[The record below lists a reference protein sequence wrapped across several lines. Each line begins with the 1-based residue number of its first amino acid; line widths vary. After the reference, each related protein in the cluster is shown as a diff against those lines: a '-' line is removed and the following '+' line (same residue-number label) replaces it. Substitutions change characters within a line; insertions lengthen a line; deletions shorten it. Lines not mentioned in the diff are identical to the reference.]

1 MTFYQGTNGRT
12 AVLLPG
18 RGYSPNHPVLYYAR
32 EVLLV
37 QGWSVKEIYWS
48 PDDLISEEALIE
60 RAKAALD
67 EVVDN
72 NPLVLGKSLGSLVLP
87 WVVQQGWPTIW
98 LTPLLNR
105 PELIAALKNV
115 TSKTLLVGGTA
126 DVTWDSNVAKA
137 GGQQVL
143 EMPGADHGLE
153 IPGNP
158 LASIALL
165 SELVETITLFV
176 KNL

>member
-1 MTFYQGTNGRT
+1 M
-12 AVLLPG
+12 
-18 RGYSPNHPVLYYAR
+18 
-32 EVLLV
+32 
-37 QGWSVKEIYWS
+37 
-48 PDDLISEEALIE
+48 
-60 RAKAALD
+60 
-67 EVVDN
+67 VDN

-87 WVVQQGWPTIW
+87 WVVQRGWPAIW

-105 PELIAALKNV
+105 PELITALKNI
-115 TSKTLLVGGTA
+115 TGKTLLVGGTA

-137 GGQQVL
+137 SGQQVL

-165 SELVETITLFV
+165 SELVETMTLFV